1 MKSFGLWR
9 VSATDA
15 VNGSMK
21 KRFIEMC
28 LIKKKMAALVAIA
41 VLSVVPYALALDNGG
56 VRYPEGFR
64 LFAHVKSMIVEPGFI
79 FNGEDLGAAVPG
91 LHHIYG
97 NKKAMEGYRA
107 LNAAGPDPVVF
118 EEGSKIVFDLW
129 QTAEVQSGGTAV
141 VEDKRLAVAV
151 IEKNQERYADTGGWG
166 FQVFDAVTKKPLLD
180 AKAQASCFQCHTL
193 AAGSDFVFSRL
204 RD

>member
-1 MKSFGLWR
+1 MRLF
-9 VSATDA
+9 
-15 VNGSMK
+15 K
-21 KRFIEMC
+21 KG
-28 LIKKKMAALVAIA
+28 MAAFVAA
-41 VLSVVPYALALDNGG
+41 CVLSVVSYALALDNGG

-64 LFAHVKSMIVEPGFI
+64 LFDHVKSMIVEPGFI
-79 FNGEDLGAAVPG
+79 FNGQDLGSQVPG

-107 LNAAGPDPVVF
+107 LKAAGPDQVVF

-129 QTAEVQSGGTAV
+129 QTADVVSGGTAV
-141 VEDKRLAVAV
+141 VENKRLAVAV
-151 IEKNQERYADTGGWG
+151 MEKDQVRFAATGGWG

-180 AKAQASCFQCHTL
+180 ANAQANCFQCHTL
-193 AAGSDFVFSRL
+193 AAGSDFVLSRL